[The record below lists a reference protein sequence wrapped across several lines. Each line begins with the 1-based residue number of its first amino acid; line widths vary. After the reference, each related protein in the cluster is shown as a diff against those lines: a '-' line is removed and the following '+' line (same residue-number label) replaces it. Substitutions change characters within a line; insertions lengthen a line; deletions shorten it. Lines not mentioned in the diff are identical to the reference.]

1 MNTVL
6 NTTDVIDIRRESKI
20 GTTTRDISHIFG
32 VSPRTIQRIIR
43 GELWATVPTD
53 KSIKNFT
60 NYDITYDGRVWSN
73 SKGGY
78 LALETRAGAPAV
90 RLRKTLKSARRIE
103 KTVPVSTLLAKH
115 F

>member
-6 NTTDVIDIRRESKI
+6 NASDVIDIRRESKI
-20 GTTTRDISHIFG
+20 GTPTRDISDIFG
-32 VSPRTIQRIIR
+32 VSTRTVQRIVR

-53 KSIKNFT
+53 KAIKNFT

-73 SKGGY
+73 AKGDY
-78 LALETRAGAPAV
+78 LALETRAGQPAV

-103 KTVPVSTLLAKH
+103 KTVPVATLIAKH